1 MLRGRLTE
9 RATLDRLL
17 DALRGGE
24 SGVLVVRG
32 EPGVGKS
39 ALLEYAVGSASGIR
53 VARAAGVES
62 EMELAFAALHQL
74 CAPMLDRLD
83 RLPNPQRDA
92 LATAFGS
99 RAGEAPD
106 RFLVGLA
113 TLNLLSEAA
122 DEQPLL
128 CVVDDAQWLDRASA
142 QALAFVARRLLAE
155 SVALVF
161 AARGRSEELRGLPK
175 LALAGLGDADA
186 RSLLA
191 SVITGPLDERVRER
205 FLAETYGN
213 PLALLELPR
222 GVPPAALAGGFGVP
236 GLPLSARIE
245 EAFRRRFG
253 ALPAATRLL
262 MLVAAAEPLG
272 EPALVWRAAERLG
285 IGVEAATPAADAD
298 LLELGARARFRHP
311 LVRSA
316 VYQGARL
323 EERQRVHGALA
334 DATDPEVDPDR
345 RAWHRAHA
353 TPGPDEDVAAELER
367 SAGRAQARGGLAA
380 AAALLEQAA
389 VLTPDPARRTE
400 RALAGAQAKHHAGA
414 PDAALALLATAAGPL
429 NRMQAARS
437 DLLRAQIAFTS
448 SRSSDAPTLLLD
460 AAKQFE
466 PLDAELARETYIE
479 AFTAAIIAGRLATGG
494 GVREVAQALRTAPP
508 PPHPRAIDRVLDG
521 VVRVHTEGYA
531 VGSPALKR
539 ALDAFLSEEL
549 TSDEELRWLWLAGHA
564 ATQLWDDESWH
575 ELADRHVRTAR
586 EVGALSVL
594 PIALVSRI
602 ALHVLAGDFAEAA
615 SLLEEAEG
623 LSEETGGRLA
633 VYIGLALA
641 AWRGRE
647 PDVSELIEDTMREVV
662 ARGDGIGLGIAG
674 WARAVLGNGLGQYD
688 DAFSAAARHDEY
700 PYGSP
705 WVAPELI
712 EAAARSGKTDSAAD
726 ALRRL
731 SEMTRASGSD
741 WGLGIA
747 ARSRA
752 LLSEGEAAER
762 LYREAIDR
770 LGRTRIRP
778 ELARAHLLYGE
789 WLRREGRRVRA
800 REQLRIAHEMLTGM
814 GADGFA
820 DRAARELQAT
830 GETAR
835 KRTAATAGDLTAQEA
850 QIARLARDG
859 LTNPEIGTRLFISA
873 RTVQYHLRKVFAKLD
888 ISSRNEL
895 HRVLPAE
902 QKPGRADEAHAA
914 ARSPPAREPT
924 SAATRPAS

>member
-9 RATLDRLL
+9 RATFDRLL
-17 DALRGGE
+17 GALRGGE
-24 SGVLVVRG
+24 SGVLVMRG
-32 EPGVGKS
+32 EPGVGKT
-39 ALLEYAVGSASGIR
+39 ALLEHAVESASGIR

-62 EMELAFAALHQL
+62 EMELAFAGLHQL

-83 RLPNPQRDA
+83 RLPDPQRDA
-92 LATAFGS
+92 LATAFGL

-113 TLNLLSEAA
+113 TLSLLSEVA
-122 DEQPLL
+122 EERPLL

-142 QALAFVARRLLAE
+142 QTLAFVARRLFAE

-161 AARGRSEELRGLPK
+161 AARILSDELRGLSE
-175 LALAGLGDADA
+175 LTVAGLGDADA
-186 RSLLA
+186 RLLLA
-191 SVITGPLDERVRER
+191 SVITGPLDERVRDR
-205 FLAETYGN
+205 ILAETHGN

-222 GVPPAALAGGFGVP
+222 GVPPTALAGGFGLP
-236 GLPLSARIE
+236 ALPLSGRIE
-245 EAFRRRFG
+245 EAFRRRLG

-272 EPALVWRAAERLG
+272 EPAVVWGAAERLG
-285 IGVEAATPAADAD
+285 IGAEAATPAADAD

-316 VYQGARL
+316 VYQAARM

-345 RAWHRAHA
+345 RAWHRAQA
-353 TPGPDEDVAAELER
+353 TPGPDEHVAAELER
-367 SAGRAQARGGLAA
+367 SAGRAQARGGFAA
-380 AAALLEQAA
+380 AAAFLERAA
-389 VLTPDPARRTE
+389 ALTPEPPRRTE
-400 RALAGAQAKHHAGA
+400 RALAGAQATHHAGA
-414 PDAALALLATAAGPL
+414 PDAALALLATAAAGPL
-429 NRMQAARS
+429 DRMQAARI

-448 SRSSDAPTLLLD
+448 THGSNAPRLLLD
-460 AAKQFE
+460 AAKQLE
-466 PLDAELARETYIE
+466 PLDAELARETYVE
-479 AFTAAIIAGRLATGG
+479 AYTAAIIAGRLATGV

-508 PPHPRAIDRVLDG
+508 SPHPRAIDRLLDG
-521 VVRVHTEGYA
+521 VARVHTEGYA

-539 ALDAFLSEEL
+539 ALGALLSEGL
-549 TSDEELRWLWLAGHA
+549 TSDEELRWLWLAAHA

-602 ALHVLAGDFAEAA
+602 ALHVLAGDFTEAA

-623 LSEETGGRLA
+623 LTEETGRHLA
-633 VYIGLALA
+633 PYSALPLA

-647 PDVSELIEDTMREVV
+647 AEVSELIEDTMREVV
-662 ARGDGIGLGIAG
+662 ARGGGLGLGSVG

-688 DAFSAAARHDEY
+688 AALSAAVRHVEY

-705 WVAPELI
+705 WVAAELI
-712 EAAARSGKTDSAAD
+712 EAATRSGNTDSTAD
-726 ALRRL
+726 VLRRL

-741 WGLGIA
+741 WGLGIE

-789 WLRREGRRVRA
+789 WLRREGRRLQA
-800 REQLRIAHEMLTGM
+800 REQLRTAHEMLTGM

-820 DRAARELQAT
+820 DRAARELLAT
-830 GETAR
+830 GETVG
-835 KRTAATAGDLTAQEA
+835 KRTAATAGGLTAQEA

-859 LTNPEIGTRLFISA
+859 LTNPEIGTRLFLSA

-895 HRVLPAE
+895 HRVLAAE
-902 QKPGRADEAHAA
+902 RKPGRADARAA
-914 ARSPPAREPT
+914 GIH
-924 SAATRPAS
+924 